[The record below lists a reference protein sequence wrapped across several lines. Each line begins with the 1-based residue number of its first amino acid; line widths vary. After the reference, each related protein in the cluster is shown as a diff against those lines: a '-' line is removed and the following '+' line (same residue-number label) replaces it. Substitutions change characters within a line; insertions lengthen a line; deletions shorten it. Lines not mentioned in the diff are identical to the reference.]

1 MSVFKRRI
9 RDSIKGPATFIA
21 ATTRI
26 VGEISGEGA
35 YIFSGRVEGN
45 CDIAG
50 PVTLAESGHWIG
62 TLKAEDVIVAGKVE
76 GDVVADGRVEIAGT
90 ARVTGSL
97 AGNSI
102 AVAEGAVIEG
112 EIKVLNGAKPIRFE
126 EKRAAGGSAAD

>member
-1 MSVFKRRI
+1 MAVFKRRI
-9 RDSIKGPATFIA
+9 QDSVNGPATFVA

-45 CDIAG
+45 CDVAG
-50 PVTLAESGHWIG
+50 AVTLAETGHWVG
-62 TLKAEDVIVAGKVE
+62 TLKATDVIVAGKVD
-76 GDVVADGRVEIAGT
+76 GDVVASGRVEIAGT
-90 ARVTGSL
+90 AKVTGSL

-112 EIKVLNGAKPIRFE
+112 EIRVLNGANPVHFE
-126 EKRAAGGSAAD
+126 EKREA